1 MPVSVFDRAAKRADY
16 LMRHYATTHNTEER
30 VAMLRE
36 IKSIASEFAFY
47 ADQLDMFYEEEE
59 NRLVDTG
66 KI

>member
-1 MPVSVFDRAAKRADY
+1 
-16 LMRHYATTHNTEER
+16 
-30 VAMLRE
+30 MLRE